1 MFRIFAQHLIL
12 LIYLELMLFG
22 ERLLSTRKKRK
33 ISQDELAKQIGVH
46 APIIGRY
53 EREEVKPSI
62 EMATKIA
69 KALEVSLDYLTGL
82 SDLELD
88 KDIIEAI
95 IGLQKLDPQD
105 QQHIFTTILALT
117 RDAKA
122 RSAYA
127 S

>member
-1 MFRIFAQHLIL
+1 
-12 LIYLELMLFG
+12 MLFG
-22 ERLLSTRKKRK
+22 KRLLDTRKKKK
-33 ISQDELAKQIGVH
+33 ISQDELAKKIGVH

-69 KALEVSLDYLTGL
+69 DALEISLDYLTGI

-88 KDIIEAI
+88 KNIVNIITN
-95 IGLQKLDPQD
+95 LQELDLQSRE
-105 QQHIFTTILALT
+105 HILTTINALI
-117 RDAKA
+117 RDFKAKK
-122 RSAYA
+122 AYA